1 MVHDLI
7 ITFSYVLFKYL
18 FYDNI
23 RLKMIDF
30 LHEISHIYAVL

>member
-7 ITFSYVLFKYL
+7 ITFSYLFKYL

-23 RLKMIDF
+23 RLKRIDF
-30 LHEISHIYAVL
+30 LHQISHIYAVL